1 MEEKSLLNKIENIK
15 MPVRLAIFI
24 GTIVILIVLFIWL
37 VYIPKTEEIDTV
49 TASIQ
54 DVTRQLNRAKM
65 QRQKLPEVRAEK
77 KKVDLQFAEAQK
89 LLPSDK
95 EIPELLTKITEL
107 GTASNL
113 DMSTFVPQNLRKRG
127 FYAEIPIS
135 LQITGN
141 YHDVAVFFEKVGKM
155 ERMMNIQNVRMTPV
169 SQRSTTLNVTC
180 NAITYT
186 FLQPQ
191 QEQGK

>member
-1 MEEKSLLNKIENIK
+1 MEDKSLLIKVEKIK
-15 MPVRLAIFI
+15 MPVRLTIFFGTLVLLI
-24 GTIVILIVLFIWL
+24 GLFIWF
-37 VYIPKTEEIDTV
+37 VYLPKTEQINNVST
-49 TASIQ
+49 SIEGL
-54 DVTRQLNRAKM
+54 RAQLNRAQI
-65 QRQKLPEVRAEK
+65 QRQKLPKVRAEME
-77 KKVDLQFAEAQK
+77 KVDLQFAEAQK

-113 DMSTFVPQNLRKRG
+113 DMSTFVPQNLRKKG

-155 ERMMNIQNVRMTPV
+155 ERIMNIKNVRMTPV
-169 SQRSTTLNVTC
+169 SQQSTTLNVTC

-186 FLQPQ
+186 FLQ
-191 QEQGK
+191 EGQGK